1 MKFNHKILIY
11 DLLLAL
17 FVLVFSWGILGLVL
31 FRVVN
36 PYDKVFMIITGA
48 VMVTVFILNIFWF
61 FKTKETKVGV
71 INILVPLV
79 LAVIIYIPVL
89 VLFRYNSSSN
99 LVLIAS
105 IFPFLIGAR
114 FHYNIGFYFKMKNRK
129 SSFVTTPLTMHNF
142 DLVMCL
148 EKLFTYLP
156 TMVLCIATFITL
168 IIPFAKPM
176 VH

>member
-1 MKFNHKILIY
+1 MKFNRKILLY

-36 PYDKVFMIITGA
+36 PYDKVSMIITGA
-48 VMVTVFILNIFWF
+48 IMVTTFILNIFWF

-89 VLFRYNSSSN
+89 VLFRFNSSLN
-99 LVLIAS
+99 LVFIAS
-105 IFPFLIGAR
+105 NFSFLIGAR
-114 FHYNIGFYFKMKNRK
+114 FQYNIGFYFKMKNRK
-129 SSFVTTPLTMHNF
+129 SSFVTTPLTKHNF
-142 DLVMCL
+142 DFRKYL

-156 TMVLCIATFITL
+156 TMVLCIATFATL

-176 VH
+176 AH